1 MHRSGRPDA
10 AKASASPDRTMRLVF
25 LGPPGAGKGTQCRRL
40 AEHLQIPHLSTGEW
54 LRQAIQDRSPAGRL
68 AEQFISAGKLA
79 PDSLMIAMVG
89 DWLARPDARSGVLF
103 DGFPRT
109 VPQAEAL
116 DGFLAQR
123 GLALDAVLELMLDD
137 AAVRQRLASRHRGD
151 DQPEV
156 IAHRLQEYRE
166 QTQPLLDY
174 YRQQGLLE
182 TIDGAGTTDDV
193 FQRLVQ
199 AVDHRNRRA

>member
-1 MHRSGRPDA
+1 M
-10 AKASASPDRTMRLVF
+10 
-25 LGPPGAGKGTQCRRL
+25 
-40 AEHLQIPHLSTGEW
+40 
-54 LRQAIQDRSPAGRL
+54 
-68 AEQFISAGKLA
+68 
-79 PDSLMIAMVG
+79 
-89 DWLARPDARSGVLF
+89 LF